1 MRQIGM
7 ILRKSVWRK
16 RAVSGRPWL
25 PLTLLPLSG
34 VAILVALLVLLEGPG
49 AVWADSPPLAM
60 YSAATGTFH
69 EPAAPG
75 WMATGENINDRL
87 GVAVASAGDV
97 NNDGYDDLVVVAGGY
112 PGGVSR
118 GRVYVYHGGPGGPD
132 TIPERTLTGEA
143 DNDQFGFSVA
153 GAGDVNGDGY
163 GDLLVGAYQNDQGGN
178 GAGKFYLY
186 YGSAG
191 GVGDI
196 PAFTATGEQAG
207 DSFGWRVAGAGDVN
221 GDGYDDVLVTAP
233 GYPAGSKAGRVY
245 LFYGAASGLSSTAVI
260 SITGEANLQEFGN
273 SAASAGDVNGDG
285 YDDIIVG
292 AYRNDDWGPTAGK
305 VYLYY
310 GSAAGLDVTTP
321 TTIIGEN
328 PFDRFGYA
336 VSTAGDVNGDGYA
349 DVLVGATDYALGSK
363 KGKVYMY
370 LGSAG
375 GLTTIPA
382 FMVEGEQDGDELG
395 WSMDTAGDMNGD
407 GYADILIGAPSF
419 ALNQVESPG
428 RAYVYYGGP
437 SALSSTPAITVTGA
451 EDGDQLGFSVASAGD
466 VNGDGQGD
474 ILIGAN
480 KYDNGGQPN
489 DDVGIVYLY
498 YGLSPAD
505 VAVSLWVDPV
515 SGPAGSTVTYTIVYS
530 NVGGIAATD
539 VVITDII
546 PASLTVSQV
555 YTSGAP
561 LVETS
566 SGNTYRWQLDSLA
579 PQAGGRII
587 LVAQVASGLQPGSQV
602 DNTVEVATSA
612 REITLMNNVSTVW
625 FQVTGQS
632 GSAVYLPLIQRGID

>member
-1 MRQIGM
+1 M
-7 ILRKSVWRK
+7 
-16 RAVSGRPWL
+16 
-25 PLTLLPLSG
+25 
-34 VAILVALLVLLEGPG
+34 ALLVLLGGPG
-49 AVWADSPPLAM
+49 VVWADSPPLAI
-60 YSAATGTFH
+60 YSAAMGTSH

-87 GVAVASAGDV
+87 GISVASAGDV
-97 NNDGYDDLVVVAGGY
+97 NNDGYDDLVAAAGGY

-207 DSFGWRVAGAGDVN
+207 DSFGWRVAAAGDVN
-221 GDGYDDVLVTAP
+221 GDSYDDVLVTAP
-233 GYPAGSKAGRVY
+233 GYPAGAKAGRVY
-245 LFYGAASGLSSTAVI
+245 LFYGSASGLSTGAMI

-273 SAASAGDVNGDG
+273 SAAGAGDVNGDG
-285 YDDIIVG
+285 FDDIIVG
-292 AYRNDDWGPTAGK
+292 AYRNDDLGPTAGK

-310 GSAAGLDVTTP
+310 GSAAGLDVATP
-321 TTIIGEN
+321 TTITGEN
-328 PFDRFGYA
+328 FFDRFGYA

-363 KGKVYMY
+363 KGKVYVY

-375 GLTTIPA
+375 GLTTTPA
-382 FMVEGEQDGDELG
+382 FTVEGEQDGDELG

-437 SALSSTPAITVTGA
+437 SGLYPTPAITVTGA

-480 KYDNGGQPN
+480 KFDNGGQSN
-489 DDVGIVYLY
+489 DDVGVIYLY
-498 YGLSPAD
+498 YGILEPRPAD
-505 VAVSLWVDPV
+505 IGISLWVEPT
-515 SGPAGSTVTYTIVYS
+515 SGPAGSTVTYTIAYS
-530 NVGGIAATD
+530 NVGELAATD
-539 VVITDII
+539 VVITDVI
-546 PASLTVSQV
+546 PVSL
-555 YTSGAP
+555 
-561 LVETS
+561 
-566 SGNTYRWQLDSLA
+566 
-579 PQAGGRII
+579 
-587 LVAQVASGLQPGSQV
+587 
-602 DNTVEVATSA
+602 
-612 REITLMNNVSTVW
+612 
-625 FQVTGQS
+625 
-632 GSAVYLPLIQRGID
+632 